1 MSTPAEPE
9 APQGAV
15 LDGRYQLQSPLGT
28 GTVGEVY
35 RAEHLWMHKTVA
47 IKLLRPEVTS
57 SEEAVKR
64 FAREARLASL
74 IEDPHCVSVYDFAQ
88 TPNGIYYLAME
99 YLEGE
104 SLFALLRRQRR
115 LPIDLARSLFLQ
127 ILDALSAAHKLD
139 IIHRDMKPENVM
151 LLDRGEKHPF
161 VKILDFGIAKTAA
174 PPEGGD
180 GIVTRVGFTVGT
192 PEYMSPEQATAVDV
206 DARADLYSTGIMLFE
221 CLTGKR
227 PFTGSQ
233 VEVATA
239 HVFKAPPKPSDLAPE
254 LTEHPEL
261 EAVIL
266 RAIEKE
272 PAKRF
277 SSAAEFAD
285 ALRAA
290 LPDPSDPRGFT
301 PASLPAL
308 SPAEFAEAMRLA
320 GLKSAKPPGTS
331 EEKPATNPVATPP
344 VMATPAPVV
353 AHEMPRGLGSFV
365 GGFFSGDFWGGLWDG
380 GWSAHDKLGRLFA
393 LLGLFVFLLGLL
405 L

>member
-1 MSTPAEPE
+1 MSNPAAPE
-9 APQGAV
+9 SPQGAV
-15 LDGRYQLQSPLGT
+15 LDGRYQLQTPLGI
-28 GTVGEVY
+28 GTVGAVY

-88 TPNGIYYLAME
+88 APDGTYYLAME
-99 YLEGE
+99 FLEGE
-104 SLFALLRRQRR
+104 SLFARLRRQRR
-115 LPIDLARSLFLQ
+115 FPLDLARSLFLQ
-127 ILDALSAAHKLD
+127 ILDALSAAHKVG

-161 VKILDFGIAKTAA
+161 AKILDFGIAKTAA

-192 PEYMSPEQATAVDV
+192 PEYMSPEQATAVEV
-206 DARADLYSTGIMLFE
+206 DARADIYSTGIMLFE
-221 CLTGKR
+221 CVTGKR

-239 HVFKAPPKPSDLAPE
+239 HVFKAPPKPSELVPE
-254 LTEHPEL
+254 LSEHPAL
-261 EAVIL
+261 EALIL

-277 SSAAEFAD
+277 ASALEFSD

-290 LPDPSDPRGFT
+290 LPDPADARGFT
-301 PASLPAL
+301 PVAIPVPVPSAPSSVVNVPA
-308 SPAEFAEAMRLA
+308 PA
-320 GLKSAKPPGTS
+320 
-331 EEKPATNPVATPP
+331 PAPAPTPP
-344 VMATPAPVV
+344 EP
-353 AHEMPRGLGSFV
+353 PRGLGSFV
-365 GGFFSGDFWGGLWDG
+365 SGYFSPRFWGGLGNG
-380 GWSAHDKLGRLFA
+380 GWSTHDNLGRLFGLVGLLA
-393 LLGLFVFLLGLL
+393 LLLALVR
-405 L
+405 